1 MQMKAR
7 KVVTRSGRGF
17 RGYFPSKKLN
27 RMVEWESI
35 LERDAIYLFEH
46 SPGVVSY
53 QEQPSLVY
61 YEIDGEMRKY
71 FPDFELVLANGELV
85 HVEVKPEAMLS
96 SEKLSMKLTAIAQA
110 YASRQFTFRVL
121 TDTEIRREPRLHNLK
136 LLSRFKAHTTD
147 NQIDQQKAELIMSAN
162 QEVTVSEL
170 YEALGQS
177 NTLKL
182 IADQFL
188 QCDLEQSFESKNN
201 FAVLVKEA
209 DHDALYL

>member
-1 MQMKAR
+1 MKAR

>member
-1 MQMKAR
+1 MKAR

-96 SEKLSMKLTAIAQA
+96 SEKLSKKLTAIAQT
-110 YASRQFTFRVL
+110 YAARKFTFRVL

>member
-1 MQMKAR
+1 MKAR

-71 FPDFELVLANGELV
+71 FPDFELVLRNGELV

-147 NQIDQQKAELIMSAN
+147 NQIDQQKAESIMSAN

-201 FAVLVKEA
+201 FAVLVKET